1 MGDPLGVEGLEQ
13 EFAAVK
19 TRARELA
26 ELLSPVTPAMVAAAP
41 TWRAAYSDRTCALMA
56 SLCGVAYDDFEDQTG
71 AGLDLMKVRLRSGE
85 FTLVGVYDTPI
96 GTQAYLA
103 ASDQMTV
110 LAFRGTQDQK
120 DWAVN
125 LAARLTP
132 LNTMVGSVRVHRGF
146 LEAFQKVEAE
156 IRADL
161 DDPKKTPV
169 DKGLYITGHSLGGA
183 LAQIASAAFE
193 RDTLAACY
201 TFGSPRVGE
210 RRFDAE
216 VKCPHYRLVNSRD
229 VVPLVPPPWMGFSH
243 GGDVRVIGKSGE
255 VKRHERTPISLVLRF
270 AWFGLWWFFTRK
282 FPLIDDHMIGRYR
295 AALIAA
301 ANLRAPGWQSGGLPP
316 QPPTQPLPPVAAP
329 A

>member
-1 MGDPLGVEGLEQ
+1 MGDPSGAAALER
-13 EFAAVK
+13 EFAAVTK
-19 TRARELA
+19 RARELA
-26 ELLSPVTPAMVAAAP
+26 ELLSPITPAMVAAAP

-71 AGLDLMKVRLRSGE
+71 AGLDLMKVRLRSGA
-85 FTLVGVYDTPI
+85 FKLVGVYDTPI
-96 GTQAYLA
+96 GAQAYLA

-125 LAARLTP
+125 LEAKLTP
-132 LNTMVGSVRVHRGF
+132 LNTSVGAVRVHSGF
-146 LEAFQKVEAE
+146 LEAFQKIEPQ
-156 IRADL
+156 IRRDL
-161 DDPKKTPV
+161 DDPSKVPA

-210 RRFDAE
+210 RRFDTE
-216 VKCPHYRLVNSRD
+216 VKCPHYRLVNADD
-229 VVPLVPPPWMGFSH
+229 VVPSVPPPWLGFAH
-243 GGDVRVIGKSGE
+243 GGDVRFLSKDGE
-255 VKRHERTPISLVLRF
+255 LRHDRPPASLVIRF
-270 AWFGLWWFFTRK
+270 AVFGLVWFFTRK
-282 FPLIDDHMIGRYR
+282 FPLIGDHMIWRYR
-295 AALIAA
+295 EKLIAA
-301 ANLRAPGWQSGGLPP
+301 ANLRAPGWRSGGLPP
-316 QPPTQPLPPVAAP
+316 EPPTQPLPPATAS